1 MPDGI
6 THEEVHHARRRYP
19 VSVAAGERRISQ
31 PRYARVIPFR
41 FLPGE
46 LDRVVSLVREVVLPA
61 AVAQPGFASG
71 LWLTDPAT
79 G

>member
-1 MPDGI
+1 MPADVIPFPLPPGSD
-6 THEEVHHARRRYP
+6 
-19 VSVAAGERRISQ
+19 VSSQ
-31 PRYARVIPFR
+31 PQYARVIPFR